1 VFGLAVPEVEQ
12 RPETFGLLA
21 ENVEAIGWF
30 MKLQTQWRMGI
41 NGPVGLDYQAFI
53 LWAKDEG
60 VKRRVRVWLLE
71 DLRLVEREFLG
82 VMRADP

>member
-1 VFGLAVPEVEQ
+1 MFGLAVPEVEQ

-30 MKLQTQWRMGI
+30 MKLQTQWRMGM
-41 NGPVGLDYQAFI
+41 NGPVGLDYQVFF

-60 VKRRVRVWLLE
+60 VKRQDRLWLLE

>member
-1 VFGLAVPEVEQ
+1 
-12 RPETFGLLA
+12 
-21 ENVEAIGWF
+21 
-30 MKLQTQWRMGI
+30 
-41 NGPVGLDYQAFI
+41 VGLDYQAFI

-60 VKRRVRVWLLE
+60 VKRRDRVWLLE

>member
-21 ENVEAIGWF
+21 ENAEAIGWF
-30 MKLQTQWRMGI
+30 MKLQTQWRMGM
-41 NGPVGLDYQAFI
+41 NGPVGLDYGVFI
-53 LWAKDEG
+53 QWAKDEG
-60 VKRRVRVWLLE
+60 VRRQDRLWLLE

>member
-1 VFGLAVPEVEQ
+1 
-12 RPETFGLLA
+12 
-21 ENVEAIGWF
+21 
-30 MKLQTQWRMGI
+30 MKLQTQWRMGM
-41 NGPVGLDYQAFI
+41 NGPVGLDYQVFL

-60 VKRRVRVWLLE
+60 VKRSDRLWLLE

>member
-21 ENVEAIGWF
+21 ENGEAMGWF
-30 MKLQTQWRMGI
+30 MKLQTQWRMGM
-41 NGPVGLDYQAFI
+41 NGPVGLDYQVFF

-60 VKRRVRVWLLE
+60 VKRSDRLWLLE

>member
-1 VFGLAVPEVEQ
+1 MPEVEQ

>member
-1 VFGLAVPEVEQ
+1 MFGLAVPEVER

-21 ENVEAIGWF
+21 DNVEVIGWF
-30 MKLQTQWRMGI
+30 MKLQTQWRMGM
-41 NGPVGLDYQAFI
+41 NGPVGLDYQVFF

-60 VKRRVRVWLLE
+60 VKRSDRVWLLE